1 MIKLNRSVIQILS
14 LFGDRFNKKREVTQW
29 FYFKNLTNLE
39 KCELHLN
46 GIGFKTQYKDLEIR
60 KDFDKLLLIVFRKE
74 VINEDVF
81 NLYFEKFTEIAEK
94 HNGCYDGWETS
105 IENHQQLN

>member
-1 MIKLNRSVIQILS
+1 MIKINRRVIQILN

-29 FYFKNLTNLE
+29 FYFENLTNLE

-46 GIGFKTQYKDLEIR
+46 DIGFKTQYKDLEIR

-74 VINEDVF
+74 AINEDAF
-81 NLYFEKFTEIAEK
+81 NLYLEKLTEIAEK
-94 HNGCYDGWETS
+94 YNGHYDGWETS